1 MFMIAC
7 ECLIIRL
14 TDIMYES
21 MLKEQFSNLT
31 SFTFVCIA
39 KQNYSGVLK
48 KLDLYTIRLTL
59 KYVEEATY
67 LKEIS
72 D

>member
-1 MFMIAC
+1 VFMIAC

-31 SFTFVCIA
+31 SFNFVCIT
-39 KQNYSGVLK
+39 KQNYSDVLN
-48 KLDLYTIRLTL
+48 KLDLYIIRLTL
-59 KYVEEATY
+59 RYVKEATY
-67 LKEIS
+67 LKRVF
-72 D
+72 